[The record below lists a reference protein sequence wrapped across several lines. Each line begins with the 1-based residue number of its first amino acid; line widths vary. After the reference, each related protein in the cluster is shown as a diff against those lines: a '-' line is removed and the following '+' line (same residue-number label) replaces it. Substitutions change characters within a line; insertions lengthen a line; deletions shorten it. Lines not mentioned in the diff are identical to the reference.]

1 MDDRLVVV
9 DDFLEAI
16 VAHPPIKMFSLSKV
30 KYLIGLF
37 RAFMRWSLMGHATL
51 VISNV
56 AYPILLS
63 PVLNCCYIGKD
74 PSSNSFTFFVILN
87 AQVTCLYD
95 LQHHPVALLQCIAHL
110 ISDISYVG
118 VIK

>member
-16 VAHPPIKMFSLSKV
+16 VAHTPIKMFSLGKA
-30 KYLIGLF
+30 KYLIGLSG
-37 RAFMRWSLMGHATL
+37 AYMRWSLMGHATL
-51 VISNV
+51 VIPNV

-74 PSSNSFTFFVILN
+74 HSSNSFTFFVIFN
-87 AQVTCLYD
+87 AQGTGEYD
-95 LQHHPVALLQCIAHL
+95 LQRHPVALLQCIAHL